1 MVKTE
6 DNSIKRELQ
15 TIIGLLLNQSNIQEK
30 GMGESHYLITF
41 PKFFG
46 KNSYFFLVPIPVIF
60 TIFLMDTPLITN

>member
-30 GMGESHYLITF
+30 GMG
-41 PKFFG
+41 G
-46 KNSYFFLVPIPVIF
+46 KNYISVISK
-60 TIFLMDTPLITN
+60 IR